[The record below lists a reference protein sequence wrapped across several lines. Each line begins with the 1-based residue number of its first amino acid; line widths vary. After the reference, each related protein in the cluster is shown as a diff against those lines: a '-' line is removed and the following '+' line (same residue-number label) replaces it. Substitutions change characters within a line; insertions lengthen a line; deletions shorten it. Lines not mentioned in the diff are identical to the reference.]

1 MVLATNF
8 LALCLFWTLGRR
20 VPGLPGPF
28 AFASV
33 TWGDS
38 LALPAMTGLLTY
50 AVRGLPPARGDRAFA
65 VTSAVLAG
73 AAGATSQI
81 LWLTADHP
89 RTNWTLPRAHRFT
102 TAGWYH
108 AGFVA
113 AFCAALA
120 ALLALALNR
129 AVLAPRRPR
138 RAVTA
143 IGAAIGCGLAFAVLL
158 AADAGTTPTGAGLV
172 GVLAAVPVA
181 LLAAAVLVVRRLR
194 GADRAQSR
202 GGGFRGAR

>member
-81 LWLTADHP
+81 LWLTAGHP

-102 TAGWYH
+102 AAGWYH
-108 AGFVA
+108 AAFVT

-129 AVLAPRRPR
+129 VILARRPPR
-138 RAVTA
+138 RAVGA
-143 IGAAIGCGLAFAVLL
+143 IGAAVAFGLGFAALL
-158 AADAGTTPTGAGLV
+158 ASDAGSTPTGAGLI

-181 LLAAAVLVVRRLR
+181 LLASVVLVVRRVH
-194 GADRAQSR
+194 GAER
-202 GGGFRGAR
+202 

>member
-1 MVLATNF
+1 MVLTTNF
-8 LALCLFWTLGRR
+8 LALCLFWSLGRR

-50 AVRGLPPARGDRAFA
+50 AVRALPPAPADRAFA

-81 LWLTADHP
+81 LWLTAGHP

-102 TAGWYH
+102 AAGWYH
-108 AGFVA
+108 AAFVT

-129 AVLAPRRPR
+129 VVLAPRRPR
-138 RAVTA
+138 RALVA
-143 IGAAIGCGLAFAVLL
+143 IGAAVACGLAFATLL
-158 AADAGTTPTGAGLV
+158 ASDAGTTPTGAGLI

-181 LLAAAVLVVRRLR
+181 LLAAAVLVVRRVR
-194 GADRAQSR
+194 GTD
-202 GGGFRGAR
+202 

>member
-8 LALCLFWTLGRR
+8 LALCLFWTFGRR

-50 AVRGLPPARGDRAFA
+50 AVRALPPARADRAFA

-102 TAGWYH
+102 AAGWYH
-108 AGFVA
+108 AAFVT

-129 AVLAPRRPR
+129 AILTPHPPG
-138 RAVTA
+138 RALIA
-143 IGAAIGCGLAFAVLL
+143 IGAAVVAGLAFAALL
-158 AADAGTTPTGAGLV
+158 ASDAGTTPTGAGLI

-181 LLAAAVLVVRRLR
+181 LLAAAVLVVRRATR
-194 GADRAQSR
+194 HQRSR
-202 GGGFRGAR
+202 RLY